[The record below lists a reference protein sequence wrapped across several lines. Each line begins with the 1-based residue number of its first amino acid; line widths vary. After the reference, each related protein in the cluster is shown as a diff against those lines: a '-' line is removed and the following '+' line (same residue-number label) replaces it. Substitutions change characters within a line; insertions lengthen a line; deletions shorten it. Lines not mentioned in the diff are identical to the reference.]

1 MRCAI
6 SIFPQNFGD
15 WDRFE
20 ADERHDGVPD
30 APVLS
35 DSGIFADDVRLARQV
50 EELGFDGLW
59 TVEHHFTPYA
69 MVTHPLQF
77 LTYFAGCTETID
89 LGTMVIVLPWHQP
102 VRVAESIV
110 MLEHFLGD
118 RRLVLGLGRGA
129 GRREF
134 GGFDVPMGE
143 SRSRFLESLEIVR
156 RALSGERFSFNG
168 EHFTVPE
175 IELRPRP
182 RDPAK
187 LLDNLR
193 MAWGSPGSIEIA
205 ARAGLKPMIVPQ
217 KPWNEYV
224 PELAAYNRFSRDAG
238 FEPAGPIVCMWI
250 YCAETEAQAR
260 EGAER
265 YIAEYAK
272 SSTLHYEMTGAH
284 FEGLKGYEYYAERAA
299 ALNRVASNRDE
310 LLALRGEARLANNV
324 FGTPDQCVEKISA
337 IVAATGAQ
345 ELVLVVKFSSMS
357 YEVAEA
363 SLKLFAREA
372 LPRIKAL
379 LPGSLVAEASTV

>member
-6 SIFPQNFGD
+6 SIFPQNFTD

-20 ADERHDGVPD
+20 ADEKHADVSHAPSVSD
-30 APVLS
+30 A
-35 DSGIFADDVRLARQV
+35 GIFADDIRLARQV
-50 EELGFDGLW
+50 EALGFDGLW

-89 LGTMVIVLPWHQP
+89 LGTMVMVLPWHQP
-102 VRVAESIV
+102 LRVAESIV

-134 GGFDVPMGE
+134 EGFGVPMAE

-156 RALSGERFSFNG
+156 RALSGERFSFAG
-168 EHFTVPE
+168 EHFTIPE

-182 RDPAK
+182 RNPQK

-193 MAWGSPGSIEIA
+193 MAWGSPGSIPVA
-205 ARAGLKPMIVPQ
+205 AAAGLKPMIVPQ

-224 PELAAYNRFSRDAG
+224 PELATYNRLSREAG
-238 FEPAGPIVCMWI
+238 FRPSGPIVCLWI
-250 YCAETEAQAR
+250 YCAPTESAAR
-260 EGAER
+260 AGAER

-272 SSTLHYEMTGAH
+272 SSTLHYEMTGSH
-284 FEGLKGYEYYAERAA
+284 FAGVKGYEFYAERAA
-299 ALNRVASNRDE
+299 ALNATASNRTD
-310 LLALRGEARLANNV
+310 LLAQRGEARLANNV

-337 IVAATGAQ
+337 ILAATGAE
-345 ELVLVVKFSSMS
+345 ELVLVVKYSSMS
-357 YEVAEA
+357 YEVAAA
-363 SLKLFAREA
+363 SMTLFAREA
-372 LPRIKAL
+372 LPHIKRL
-379 LPGSLVAEASTV
+379 RPGSLVAEAV

>member
-6 SIFPQNFGD
+6 SIFPQNFTD

-20 ADERHDGVPD
+20 ADEKHADVSHAPSVSD
-30 APVLS
+30 A
-35 DSGIFADDVRLARQV
+35 GIFADDIRLARQV
-50 EELGFDGLW
+50 EALGFDGLW

-89 LGTMVIVLPWHQP
+89 LGTMVMVLPWHQP
-102 VRVAESIV
+102 LRVAESIV
-110 MLEHFLGD
+110 MLEHFLGH

-134 GGFDVPMGE
+134 EGFGVPMAE

-156 RALSGERFSFNG
+156 RALSGERFSFAG
-168 EHFTVPE
+168 EHFTIPE

-182 RDPAK
+182 RNPQK

-193 MAWGSPGSIEIA
+193 MAWGSPGSIPVA
-205 ARAGLKPMIVPQ
+205 AAAGLKPMIVPQ

-224 PELAAYNRFSRDAG
+224 PELATYNRLSREAG
-238 FEPAGPIVCMWI
+238 FRPSGPIVCWWI
-250 YCAETEAQAR
+250 YCAPTESAAR
-260 EGAER
+260 AGAER

-272 SSTLHYEMTGAH
+272 SSTLHYEMTGSH
-284 FEGLKGYEYYAERAA
+284 FAGVKGYEFYAERAA
-299 ALNRVASNRDE
+299 ALNAAAPNRAD
-310 LLALRGEARLANNV
+310 LLAQRGEARLANNV

-337 IVAATGAQ
+337 ILAATGAE
-345 ELVLVVKFSSMS
+345 ELVLVVKYSSMS
-357 YEVAEA
+357 YEVAAA
-363 SLKLFAREA
+363 SMTLFAREA
-372 LPRIKAL
+372 LPHIKRL
-379 LPGSLVAEASTV
+379 RPGSLVAEAV

>member
-6 SIFPQNFGD
+6 SIFPQNFTD

-20 ADERHDGVPD
+20 ADEKHADVSHAPSVSD
-30 APVLS
+30 A
-35 DSGIFADDVRLARQV
+35 GIFADDIRLARQV
-50 EELGFDGLW
+50 EALGFDGLW

-89 LGTMVIVLPWHQP
+89 LGTMVMVLPWHQP
-102 VRVAESIV
+102 LRVAESIV

-134 GGFDVPMGE
+134 EGFGVPMAE

-156 RALSGERFSFNG
+156 RALSGERFSFAG
-168 EHFTVPE
+168 EHFTIPE

-182 RDPAK
+182 RNPQK

-193 MAWGSPGSIEIA
+193 MAWGSPGSIPVA
-205 ARAGLKPMIVPQ
+205 AAAGLKPMIVPQ

-224 PELAAYNRFSRDAG
+224 PELATYNRLSREAG
-238 FEPAGPIVCMWI
+238 FRPSGPIVCLWI
-250 YCAETEAQAR
+250 YCAPTESAAR
-260 EGAER
+260 AGAER

-272 SSTLHYEMTGAH
+272 SSTLHYEMTGSH
-284 FEGLKGYEYYAERAA
+284 FAGVKGYEFYAERAA
-299 ALNRVASNRDE
+299 ALNAAASNRTD
-310 LLALRGEARLANNV
+310 LLAQRGEARLANNV

-337 IVAATGAQ
+337 ILAATGAE
-345 ELVLVVKFSSMS
+345 ELVLVVKYSSMS
-357 YEVAEA
+357 YEVAAA
-363 SLKLFAREA
+363 SMTLFAREA
-372 LPRIKAL
+372 LPHIKRL
-379 LPGSLVAEASTV
+379 RPGSLVAEAV

>member
-6 SIFPQNFGD
+6 SIFPQNFTD

-20 ADERHDGVPD
+20 ADEKHADVSHAPSVSD
-30 APVLS
+30 A
-35 DSGIFADDVRLARQV
+35 GIFADDIRLARQV
-50 EELGFDGLW
+50 EALGFDGLW

-89 LGTMVIVLPWHQP
+89 LGTMVMVLPWHQP
-102 VRVAESIV
+102 LRVAESIV

-134 GGFDVPMGE
+134 EGFGVPMAE

-156 RALSGERFSFNG
+156 RALSGERFSFAG
-168 EHFTVPE
+168 EHFTIPE

-182 RDPAK
+182 RNPQK

-193 MAWGSPGSIEIA
+193 MAWGSPGSIPVA
-205 ARAGLKPMIVPQ
+205 AAAGLKPMIVPQ

-224 PELAAYNRFSRDAG
+224 PELATYNRLSREAG
-238 FEPAGPIVCMWI
+238 FRPSGPIVCWWI
-250 YCAETEAQAR
+250 YCAPTESAAR
-260 EGAER
+260 AGAER

-272 SSTLHYEMTGAH
+272 SSTLHYEMTGSH
-284 FEGLKGYEYYAERAA
+284 FAGVKGYEFYAERAA
-299 ALNRVASNRDE
+299 ALNATASNRTD
-310 LLALRGEARLANNV
+310 LLAQRGEARLANNV

-337 IVAATGAQ
+337 ILAATGAE
-345 ELVLVVKFSSMS
+345 ELVLVVKYSSMS
-357 YEVAEA
+357 YEVAAA
-363 SLKLFAREA
+363 SMTLFAREA
-372 LPRIKAL
+372 LPHIKRL
-379 LPGSLVAEASTV
+379 RPGSLVAEAV

>member
-6 SIFPQNFGD
+6 SIFPQNFTD

-20 ADERHDGVPD
+20 ADEKHADVSHAPSVSD
-30 APVLS
+30 A
-35 DSGIFADDVRLARQV
+35 GIFADDIRLARQV
-50 EELGFDGLW
+50 EALGFDGLW

-89 LGTMVIVLPWHQP
+89 LGTMVMVLPWHQP
-102 VRVAESIV
+102 LRVAESIV

-134 GGFDVPMGE
+134 EGFGVPMAE

-156 RALSGERFSFNG
+156 RALSGERFSFAG
-168 EHFTVPE
+168 EHFTIPE

-182 RDPAK
+182 RNPQK

-193 MAWGSPGSIEIA
+193 MAWGSPGSIPVA
-205 ARAGLKPMIVPQ
+205 AAAGLKPMIVPQ

-224 PELAAYNRFSRDAG
+224 PELATYNRLSREAG
-238 FEPAGPIVCMWI
+238 FRPSGPIVCLWI
-250 YCAETEAQAR
+250 YCAPTESAAR
-260 EGAER
+260 AGAER

-272 SSTLHYEMTGAH
+272 SSTLHYEMTGSH
-284 FEGLKGYEYYAERAA
+284 FAGVKGYEFYAERAA
-299 ALNRVASNRDE
+299 ALNAAASNRAD
-310 LLALRGEARLANNV
+310 LLAQRGEARLANNV

-337 IVAATGAQ
+337 ILAATGAE
-345 ELVLVVKFSSMS
+345 ELVLVVKYSSMS
-357 YEVAEA
+357 YEVAAA
-363 SLKLFAREA
+363 SMTLFAREA
-372 LPRIKAL
+372 LPHIKRL
-379 LPGSLVAEASTV
+379 RPGSLVAEAV

>member
-6 SIFPQNFGD
+6 SIFPQNFTD

-20 ADERHDGVPD
+20 ADEKHADVSHAPSVSD
-30 APVLS
+30 A
-35 DSGIFADDVRLARQV
+35 GIFADDIRLARQV
-50 EELGFDGLW
+50 EALGFDGLW

-89 LGTMVIVLPWHQP
+89 LGTMVMVLPWHQP
-102 VRVAESIV
+102 LRVAESIV

-134 GGFDVPMGE
+134 EGFGVPMAE

-156 RALSGERFSFNG
+156 RALSGERFSFAG
-168 EHFTVPE
+168 EHFTIPE

-182 RDPAK
+182 RNPQK

-193 MAWGSPGSIEIA
+193 MAWGSPGSIPVA
-205 ARAGLKPMIVPQ
+205 AAAGLKPMIVPQ

-224 PELAAYNRFSRDAG
+224 PELATYNRLSREAG
-238 FEPAGPIVCMWI
+238 FRPSGPIVCWWI
-250 YCAETEAQAR
+250 YCAPTESAAR
-260 EGAER
+260 AGAER

-272 SSTLHYEMTGAH
+272 SSTLHYEMTGSH
-284 FEGLKGYEYYAERAA
+284 FAGVKGYEFYAERAA
-299 ALNRVASNRDE
+299 ALNAAASNRTD
-310 LLALRGEARLANNV
+310 LLAQRGEARLANNV

-337 IVAATGAQ
+337 ILAATGAE
-345 ELVLVVKFSSMS
+345 ELVLVVKYSSMS
-357 YEVAEA
+357 YEVAAA
-363 SLKLFAREA
+363 SMTLFAREA
-372 LPRIKAL
+372 LPHIKRL
-379 LPGSLVAEASTV
+379 RPGSLVAEAV